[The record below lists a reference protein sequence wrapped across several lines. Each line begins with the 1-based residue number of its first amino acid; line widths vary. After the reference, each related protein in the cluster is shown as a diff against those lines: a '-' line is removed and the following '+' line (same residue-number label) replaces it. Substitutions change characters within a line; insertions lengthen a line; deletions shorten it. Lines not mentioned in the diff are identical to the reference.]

1 MLGEYVRIR
10 VGMLLKVEKSFNVK
24 RNHSNDAFHETV
36 KIRNGSIIEIRYP
49 FAWNFRTECDT
60 YCNATPEA
68 IAKHCT
74 FFGMVT
80 EEVRFG
86 NKHKTAEI
94 IKEKLYESP
103 DQFELVRKPT
113 CNSGVPRP

>member
-1 MLGEYVRIR
+1 MLGEYVKIR

-36 KIRNGSIIEIRYP
+36 KIRKGSIIEIR
-49 FAWNFRTECDT
+49 FAFEWNFRTECDT

-68 IAKHCT
+68 IAKHCS
-74 FFGMVT
+74 FFGLVNGD
-80 EEVRFG
+80 VRFG

-94 IKEKLYESP
+94 IKEKLYESA
-103 DQFELVRKPT
+103 DQFELVRKPMG
-113 CNSGVPRP
+113 NSGAPRI